1 MSDPSHSS
9 PTGPSGPPPAPAPRV
24 RDRQVVLVSALVVVV
39 VLGAQALG
47 ILVPA
52 FDDLLGFQPAVIV
65 LLIVV
70 TLVVLAGSLR
80 AAMRRG

>member
-1 MSDPSHSS
+1 
-9 PTGPSGPPPAPAPRV
+9 V